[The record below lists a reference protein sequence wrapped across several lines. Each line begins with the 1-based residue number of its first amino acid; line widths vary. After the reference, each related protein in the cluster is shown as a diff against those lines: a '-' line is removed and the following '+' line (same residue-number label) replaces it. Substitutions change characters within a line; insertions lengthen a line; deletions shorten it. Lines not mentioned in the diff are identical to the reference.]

1 MRTSCV
7 LMSLRSPA
15 KWNHWKVNKHN
26 CWDLSVESWDFSF
39 KMSLCSLCEFSTTSY
54 HPFTEYKYREVLLTL
69 FIMLRKRVNKRKLS
83 LTHFRSQKS
92 NLTKVFLWKQKSVKF
107 LFSKWEK
114 KSVKTKSVKFLF
126 TKWEKKNLWKRNL
139 SNFVY

>member
-26 CWDLSVESWDFSF
+26 CWDLSVETLVLKWVFANSQLPD
-39 KMSLCSLCEFSTTSY
+39 CN
-54 HPFTEYKYREVLLTL
+54 EYKYREVLLTL
-69 FIMLRKRVNKRKLS
+69 FIMLRKKVNKRKLS

-92 NLTKVFLWKQKSVKF
+92 NLTRVFLWKQKSVKF

-114 KSVKTKSVKFLF
+114 KIYENEVCQIFVYKMRETKSVKTKFVKFCLLN
-126 TKWEKKNLWKRNL
+126 ERL
-139 SNFVY
+139 